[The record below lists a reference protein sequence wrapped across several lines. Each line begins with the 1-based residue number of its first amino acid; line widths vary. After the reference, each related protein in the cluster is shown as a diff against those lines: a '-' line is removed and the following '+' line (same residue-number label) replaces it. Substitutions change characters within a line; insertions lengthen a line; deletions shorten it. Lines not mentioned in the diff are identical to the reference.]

1 MTAPVKRNRLVVL
14 WEDLPIGVQIA
25 VVLPVAILGLWAVHV
40 WFLGQPNGR
49 GFGYA
54 LFWGLIATF
63 AIVGSTRAERA
74 RRRAA
79 RPPGEG

>member
-1 MTAPVKRNRLVVL
+1 VERHRLVVL

-25 VVLPVAILGLWAVHV
+25 VVLPAAILGLWALHV
-40 WFLGQPNGR
+40 WVLGQPTGR

-54 LFWGLIATF
+54 LFWGLLATF
-63 AIVGSTRAERA
+63 AIVGATRAERA

-79 RPPGEG
+79 RPPGER

>member
-1 MTAPVKRNRLVVL
+1 MTEPPARNRLVVL

-25 VVLPVAILGLWAVHV
+25 AVMPTAILGLWGVHV

-49 GFGYA
+49 GFGYG
-54 LFWGLIATF
+54 LFWGLIVTF

-74 RRRAA
+74 RRRAR
-79 RPPGEG
+79 RPPGA